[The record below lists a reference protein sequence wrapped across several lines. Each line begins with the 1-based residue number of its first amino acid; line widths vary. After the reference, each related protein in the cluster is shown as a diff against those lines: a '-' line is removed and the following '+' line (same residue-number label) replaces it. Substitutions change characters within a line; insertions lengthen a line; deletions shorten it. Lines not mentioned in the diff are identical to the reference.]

1 MKLDKKKALKITLI
15 GIPVLL
21 ILLLLSFCIYI
32 LSFKQILQ
40 YDNIIR
46 SSEKYCITGNFF
58 LPSLYKITYGTPV
71 EIETEETVTIFNKFD
86 IFAKSICIQSQ
97 TLLPENSLTTLSLT
111 FLGNTGLQIFNEEI
125 SIPTEEYP
133 KVSEAPS
140 DRDFNISESISYEIT
155 NPNPLLQYK
164 LLEGENET
172 LCSLE
177 ESTLHCNLEELELQY
192 GGEYELTLISTY
204 NSVIVDELDSSRIE
218 TLEPVKI
225 VSTNIKQGGTIY
237 DLNPKI
243 VLSTNKPVD
252 FIGENTLENSE
263 GVKTQLVISTKD
275 NTITV
280 EPKSPLSQ
288 KSTYTLTLGNLK
300 AEDGSELTDP
310 FTLKFKIGDGP
321 RPRYTNISGYG
332 FPTGSNIYIT
342 FDQDLKSNQDIS
354 KKILLSDS
362 TTYTYSI
369 SNNRISINPK
379 TSLKACKTYSLVLK
393 QGILSD
399 NELSS
404 SQEYTYTFKTKCAR
418 IVTLGSSVQ
427 SRPIYAY
434 YFGTGSKKIVFF
446 GAMHGSE
453 AKTKDTMLSWIA
465 ELEKNSSK
473 IPSDKTVIVV
483 PTFNPDGIA
492 NQSRF
497 NANKVDI
504 NRNFDTSDWSPDSY
518 FLSKKY
524 VNGGGTEPFSEPE
537 TRLIR
542 NLITNNHPYLT
553 LSYHSAASY
562 TIPCGTSKSF
572 EYGTIYSQLS
582 GYRYVPP
589 EYEDAFSYTVTG
601 SLGTWAK
608 ENGYNELT
616 IEVSSPYVDEFS
628 RNVKAMWKMVTM

>member
-1 MKLDKKKALKITLI
+1 M
-15 GIPVLL
+15 
-21 ILLLLSFCIYI
+21 
-32 LSFKQILQ
+32 
-40 YDNIIR
+40 R
-46 SSEKYCITGNFF
+46 
-58 LPSLYKITYGTPV
+58 
-71 EIETEETVTIFNKFD
+71 
-86 IFAKSICIQSQ
+86 
-97 TLLPENSLTTLSLT
+97 
-111 FLGNTGLQIFNEEI
+111 
-125 SIPTEEYP
+125 
-133 KVSEAPS
+133 
-140 DRDFNISESISYEIT
+140 
-155 NPNPLLQYK
+155 
-164 LLEGENET
+164 
-172 LCSLE
+172 
-177 ESTLHCNLEELELQY
+177 LQY
-192 GGEYELTLISTY
+192 GGQYELSLVSIY
-204 NSVIVDELDSSRIE
+204 NSAIVDELDSSQIE
-218 TLEPVKI
+218 TLEPVEITSKD
-225 VSTNIKQGGTIY
+225 IKQGGTIY
-237 DLNPKI
+237 DLNPK
-243 VLSTNKPVD
+243 VLLSANKALTH
-252 FIGENTLENSE
+252 IGEATLTDSTGEKMQIAVSGAE
-263 GVKTQLVISTKD
+263 KTV
-275 NTITV
+275 TI
-280 EPKSPLSQ
+280 EPRSPLSQ
-288 KSTYTLTLGNLK
+288 KNTYTLIIKNLE
-300 AEDGSELTDP
+300 AEDGSELVKP
-310 FTLKFKIGDGP
+310 FTLEFKIGDGP

-332 FPTGSNIYIT
+332 FSTGSNIYLT
-342 FDQDLKSNQDIS
+342 FDQTLKSNQDIS
-354 KKILLSDS
+354 KKVLLSDS

-393 QGILSD
+393 QGILSE

-418 IVTLGSSVQ
+418 VVTLGSSVQ

-453 AKTKDTMLSWIA
+453 AKTKNTMLSWIA
-465 ELEKNSSK
+465 ELERNSSK

-497 NANKVDI
+497 NANIVDI
-504 NRNFDTSDWSPDSY
+504 NRNFDTSDWTADSY

-524 VNGGGTEPFSEPE
+524 TNGGGTEPFSEPE
-537 TRLIR
+537 TKLIR

-562 TIPCGTSKSF
+562 TIPCGTAKSF
-572 EYGTIYSQLS
+572 EYGTAYSQLS

-628 RNVKAMWKMVTM
+628 RNVKAMWKMVEM